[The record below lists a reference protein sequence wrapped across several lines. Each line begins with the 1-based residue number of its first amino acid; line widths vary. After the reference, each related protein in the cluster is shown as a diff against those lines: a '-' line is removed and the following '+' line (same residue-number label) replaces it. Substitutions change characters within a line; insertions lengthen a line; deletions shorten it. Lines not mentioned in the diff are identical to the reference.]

1 MACPNFAVGGS
12 VRRCEG
18 CEAGDRKRNNRRP
31 CLCSCMSRGRA
42 PCSHPARECPGIAE
56 AGSPNCAECTKKWCA
71 ESDRTPQSPTDL
83 FYMQDGDPHDDLNE
97 QFRREA
103 HDARVAEGLS
113 EEDSANEFELSGE
126 STPEDEDAEDEDA
139 EDEDAEDEPPVVS
152 LFERVHRGRLRRR
165 DPPASSSVGAGDG
178 AAVDKEERASGRMY
192 YGFSSDGGEHRL

>member
-1 MACPNFAVGGS
+1 
-12 VRRCEG
+12 
-18 CEAGDRKRNNRRP
+18 
-31 CLCSCMSRGRA
+31 
-42 PCSHPARECPGIAE
+42 
-56 AGSPNCAECTKKWCA
+56 
-71 ESDRTPQSPTDL
+71 
-83 FYMQDGDPHDDLNE
+83 MQDGDPHDDLNE

-165 DPPASSSVGAGDG
+165 DPPASSSGGAGDDG
-178 AAVDKEERASGRMY
+178 AQMKLRAAVDKEERASGRMY
-192 YGFSSDGGEHRL
+192 YGFSSDATRAAVASANLRAAVDKEERASGGQGRYYGYSSDGGEHRL